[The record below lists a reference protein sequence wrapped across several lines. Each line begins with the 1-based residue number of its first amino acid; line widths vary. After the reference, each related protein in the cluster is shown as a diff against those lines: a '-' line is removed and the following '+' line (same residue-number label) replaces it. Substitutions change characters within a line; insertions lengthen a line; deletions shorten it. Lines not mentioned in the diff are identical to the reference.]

1 MSLSMRRKW
10 WSVGRAAFVFAVL
23 LIGAAANAQ
32 LRIEIRSGVE
42 RPIPMAIVP
51 FGFNGGGAA
60 APFDLAGLVTADLGN
75 SGRFDPI
82 PESDMLSRPTQPA
95 DINFNDWQILDV
107 DVVLIGELTEDA
119 PDRYTIVFQLFDV
132 LRGEQL
138 LGFRLSTSLADLR
151 AAGHQIADI
160 VYEEL
165 TGIPGVF
172 STSIAYVN
180 ETRNPDGSQR
190 FRLIVADSDG
200 ENSRAIADSP
210 DPLMSPA
217 WSPDGR
223 RIAYVSF
230 EGENS
235 AVYVQTL
242 RTGTRDRVSSR
253 EGVNS
258 APAFSPDGRRL
269 ALTLSRDGN
278 LDIYTIDLATQ
289 VLRRLTQSSSIDT
302 EPTWSEDGESIYF
315 TSDRAGGPQ
324 IYRIPSVPPVDRAER
339 VTFEGSYNAR
349 PRVSPD
355 GGLVGGRAPQSGQ
368 LSNRYR
374 RPGDGA
380 GSGADERPTR
390 RITELRAEWCADHLC
405 DARRRAGRAGVGQFR
420 RAYPPPDRL
429 GGGRRARAGLV
440 AVSATLT
447 SLYVG
452 WLDDYR
458 SDPVF

>member
-1 MSLSMRRKW
+1 MSLSMRCKW
-10 WSVGRAAFVFAVL
+10 WSIGRAALVLAAL

-51 FGFNGGGAA
+51 FGWNGGGAA

-82 PESDMLSRPTQPA
+82 PESDMLSRPTRPA

-119 PDRYTIVFQLFDV
+119 ADRYTIVFQLFDV

-138 LGFRLSTSLADLR
+138 LGFRLSTARADLR

-200 ENSRAIADSP
+200 ENSRVIADSP

-289 VLRRLTQSSSIDT
+289 VSRRLTQSSSIDT

-355 GGLVGGRAPQSGQ
+355 GDSLAVVHRNQDNYRIATVDPDTGLVQVLTNGRLDESPSFAPNGAQIIYATREGSRGV
-368 LSNRYR
+368 LASVSSDGRIR
-374 RPGDGA
+374 RQIASVAGDVREPVW
-380 GSGADERPTR
+380 SPYPRP
-390 RITELRAEWCADHLC
+390 
-405 DARRRAGRAGVGQFR
+405 
-420 RAYPPPDRL
+420 
-429 GGGRRARAGLV
+429 
-440 AVSATLT
+440 
-447 SLYVG
+447 
-452 WLDDYR
+452 
-458 SDPVF
+458 

>member
-1 MSLSMRRKW
+1 M
-10 WSVGRAAFVFAVL
+10 
-23 LIGAAANAQ
+23 
-32 LRIEIRSGVE
+32 
-42 RPIPMAIVP
+42 
-51 FGFNGGGAA
+51 
-60 APFDLAGLVTADLGN
+60 
-75 SGRFDPI
+75 
-82 PESDMLSRPTQPA
+82 
-95 DINFNDWQILDV
+95 
-107 DVVLIGELTEDA
+107 
-119 PDRYTIVFQLFDV
+119 

-138 LGFRLSTSLADLR
+138 LGFRLSTAQADLR
-151 AAGHQIADI
+151 AAGHRIADI

-200 ENSRAIADSP
+200 ENSRVIADSP

-289 VLRRLTQSSSIDT
+289 VFQTPDAKLVHRH
-302 EPTWSEDGESIYF
+302 
-315 TSDRAGGPQ
+315 RAHL
-324 IYRIPSVPPVDRAER
+324 ER
-339 VTFEGSYNAR
+339 G
-349 PRVSPD
+349 
-355 GGLVGGRAPQSGQ
+355 
-368 LSNRYR
+368 
-374 RPGDGA
+374 
-380 GSGADERPTR
+380 R
-390 RITELRAEWCADHLC
+390 RIDLLHVRS
-405 DARRRAGRAGVGQFR
+405 RRRAADLPNSVRSAGRPGRTRDLRGQ
-420 RAYPPPDRL
+420 L
-429 GGGRRARAGLV
+429 
-440 AVSATLT
+440 
-447 SLYVG
+447 
-452 WLDDYR
+452 
-458 SDPVF
+458 